1 MRSLSLIAAC
11 LVFVHPLFVNGDV
24 ASPSA
29 PPPSL
34 RGEVAE
40 RQGGVPLRATVS
52 PDPAAGT
59 VLVSLEAPSPADWV
73 TFDRLDLALALPA
86 DAPTH
91 LQALAQVEDW
101 DGLWYQN
108 LLPDALPAGAT
119 VSLPVDVSPGAVGW
133 EPLGHPGAWHR
144 RSLMQPRMVRLSLFA
159 NGVAVT
165 SAVEVASAEAI
176 RSSDTAPPTIRH
188 VREVGVAPGA
198 PAPIPLRVFG
208 RYELRFEL
216 PDRYANPFDPEEISV
231 DAEIRAPSGA
241 VVEMPCFYYQGCVR
255 ELAAASERILPQG
268 RPEWRLRYSPAEA
281 GEHMVA
287 LIARDRFGTNR
298 LDHAAAFTAAPFPAP
313 ARPYSS
319 LSLASRPEQAG
330 ANPAGLLA
338 PIRVSSSAPHFFE
351 DVTGAPYYPIGF
363 NIRSP
368 FDSRM
373 DQRFPNRF
381 RHLEGTR
388 SYARRFAAMRE
399 AGISFAEIWSSAW
412 CMGLEWVPK
421 FPGYHGI
428 GELNLLNAW
437 DRDRVFEMA
446 AANGIRVNLVL
457 NNHGRLSSF
466 CDPEWEDNPW
476 NVANGGPFQNPME
489 WFTDERAQRGFEAI
503 LRYEIARYAWNANLF
518 AWELWSELDLVGD
531 GRIFPPRE
539 PSVLAW
545 HARMAAYLRAHDPM
559 RHLISTHTCTDY
571 TRMAPELAGTPG
583 LDHVCVD
590 AYHGA
595 NDPLYVVE
603 LLAKT
608 GREPHLAVR
617 PCLVT
622 EFGGTPNAAGIG
634 HLRRELHA
642 ALWSALPC
650 GLSGAPAFWWWHV
663 VEECDFYPLYA
674 AFARFI
680 AGEDMRESAFLR
692 TGEIA
697 ELPAPTPAPAL
708 PHPASSPASR
718 PEQAGAS
725 PAGPTGPVFR
735 VLSLSRDRA
744 YGWVYLGGP
753 AYVRSDPAGPA
764 MYEGYRLVLDV
775 PEWDGAVY
783 TIEFW
788 DTLLG
793 QPVRLIDVR
802 VREGRFEVPIPAF
815 ARDIAFRI
823 HRR

>member
-11 LVFVHPLFVNGDV
+11 LVFVHSPFARGDV
-24 ASPSA
+24 ASSSA
-29 PPPSL
+29 TPPSL
-34 RGEVAE
+34 GGEGAE
-40 RQGGVPLRATVS
+40 QQGGVPLRASVS
-52 PDPAAGT
+52 PDSAAGT

-73 TFDRLDLALALPA
+73 TFDRLDLALSLPA
-86 DAPTH
+86 DAPTN

-101 DGLWYQN
+101 DGLWYQC
-108 LLPDALPAGAT
+108 LLPDALSPGAT
-119 VSLPVDVSPGAVGW
+119 AALLVDVSPGAFGW
-133 EPLGHPGAWHR
+133 ESLGHPGAWHR
-144 RSLMQPRMVRLSLFA
+144 RSLMQPRMVRLALFA
-159 NGVAVT
+159 NGGAVT
-165 SAVEVASAEAI
+165 SAVEVASASAV
-176 RSSDTAPPTIRH
+176 RSSDTSPPTIRN

-198 PAPIPLRVFG
+198 PAPVPPCVFG
-208 RYELRFEL
+208 RYELRFDL
-216 PDRYANPFDPEEISV
+216 PDRYANPFDPEEIAV

-241 VVEMPCFYYQGCVR
+241 VVAMPCFYYQDCVR

-281 GEHMVA
+281 GEHTISLV
-287 LIARDRFGTNR
+287 ARDRFGTNR
-298 LDHAAAFTAAPFPAP
+298 LDHVAAFTAAPTPAPTPAP
-313 ARPYSS
+313 APPHPS
-319 LSLASRPEQAG
+319 LSLAFRPEQAG
-330 ANPAGLLA
+330 ASPAGPSSPAGPLP
-338 PIRVSSSAPHFFE
+338 PIRVSPSAPHFFE

-399 AGISFAEIWSSAW
+399 AGITFAEIWSSAW

-428 GELNLLNAW
+428 GQFNLFNAW

-476 NVANGGPFQNPME
+476 NTANGGPFENPME
-489 WFTDERAQRGFEAI
+489 WFSDERARRGFEAV
-503 LRYEIARYAWNANLF
+503 LRYEIARYSWNSHLF
-518 AWELWSELDLVGD
+518 SWELWSELDLVGD

-539 PSVLAW
+539 PPVLAW

-697 ELPAPTPAPAL
+697 ELSPPDSTPPDSSHPDSRAPSRVEQAGP
-708 PHPASSPASR
+708 SSPA
-718 PEQAGAS
+718 
-725 PAGPTGPVFR
+725 GPVFR
-735 VLSLSRDRA
+735 VLSLSRDHA
-744 YGWVYLGGP
+744 YGWV
-753 AYVRSDPAGPA
+753 
-764 MYEGYRLVLDV
+764 
-775 PEWDGAVY
+775 
-783 TIEFW
+783 
-788 DTLLG
+788 
-793 QPVRLIDVR
+793 
-802 VREGRFEVPIPAF
+802 
-815 ARDIAFRI
+815 
-823 HRR
+823 